1 MVKSLTGKSI
11 VEIIKAHRG
20 QCLFSDDG
28 LELEYE
34 DLVENIEEFGK
45 QLSSIDMENN
55 KICALVLPNGVDMA
69 ISFLALANFV
79 TVSPLNPNY
88 TKEEFLF
95 FLEDLDCEFI
105 ITDHNASNSLLEAA
119 KQLKIKLFYLNNY
132 SPKNRLSIKSLSTP
146 SECLLDQ
153 NRALF

>member
-1 MVKSLTGKSI
+1 MVTSLTVKSI
-11 VEIIKAHRG
+11 VEIMRAHRG

-34 DLVENIEEFGK
+34 DLVETIEEFGK

-69 ISFLALANFV
+69 ISFLALANYV

-88 TKEEFLF
+88 TKK
-95 FLEDLDCEFI
+95 
-105 ITDHNASNSLLEAA
+105 NSC
-119 KQLKIKLFYLNNY
+119 F
-132 SPKNRLSIKSLSTP
+132 S
-146 SECLLDQ
+146 
-153 NRALF
+153 

>member
-1 MVKSLTGKSI
+1 M
-11 VEIIKAHRG
+11 KAHRG

-69 ISFLALANFV
+69 FSFLALANYA

-95 FLEDLDCEFI
+95 FLEDLNCEFI
-105 ITDHNASNSLLEAA
+105 VTDNNA
-119 KQLKIKLFYLNNY
+119 
-132 SPKNRLSIKSLSTP
+132 
-146 SECLLDQ
+146 
-153 NRALF
+153 

>member
-1 MVKSLTGKSI
+1 MKV
-11 VEIIKAHRG
+11 HRG
-20 QCLFSDDG
+20 PCLFSEEG
-28 LELEYE
+28 LELGYE
-34 DLVENIEEFGK
+34 DLVETIEEFGK

-69 ISFLALANFV
+69 ISFLALANFA

-88 TKEEFLF
+88 TMEEFLF

-105 ITDHNASNSLLEAA
+105 ITDKNVSNSLLEAA

-132 SPKNRLSIKSLSTP
+132 SPKKIIRL
-146 SECLLDQ
+146 
-153 NRALF
+153 